1 MDKFEKFKAG
11 AKQAWSTLQPF
22 ESITGSAAPHLVRFA
37 GIGPGQNVL
46 DVGSGTGVVAL
57 TAKRAGANVTGSDL
71 SPDLLEHAR
80 RNAELAGL
88 DIPFQ
93 EADVENLPFENNTF
107 DAVLSQFGHM
117 FGPQADKTLDE
128 MLRVLKPGG
137 TIAFSTWP
145 PEVYTGKMFKLIG
158 KYSPPPPEGLD
169 SPVLWGDPNVVA
181 QRFEGKAKEVT
192 FDRATMMFPT
202 LSPSHARVFM
212 EVNAAPVEK
221 LVETLQ
227 SQPEKLAAFREEFE
241 ALATTYFDNNFVRQ
255 DFLMSRAIK
264 L

>member
-11 AKQAWSTLQPF
+11 AKQAWSTFQPF
-22 ESITGSAAPHLVRFA
+22 ESITGSAAPHLIRFA
-37 GIGPGQNVL
+37 GIGAGQNVL

-57 TAKRAGANVTGSDL
+57 TAKRAGATVTGSDL
-71 SPDLLEHAR
+71 SPGLLEHAR
-80 RNAELAGL
+80 RNAELAGF
-88 DIPFQ
+88 DIPFH
-93 EADVENLPFENNTF
+93 EADVENLPFSDAEF
-107 DAVLSQFGHM
+107 DVIVSQFGHM

-145 PEVYTGKMFKLIG
+145 PELYTGKMFKLIG

-169 SPVLWGDPNVVA
+169 PPVLWGDPNVVT
-181 QRFEGKAKEVT
+181 QRFEGKAKELR

-202 LSPSHARVFM
+202 LSPAHARLFM

-221 LVETLQ
+221 LVEALQ
-227 SQPEKLAAFREEFE
+227 SQPEKLVAFRAEFE
-241 ALATTYFDNNFVRQ
+241 TLATEYFENNFIRQ
-255 DFLMSRAIK
+255 DFLMSRATK